1 MLSYRRTAIFG
12 SIIQLI
18 VTAMF
23 NQILNT
29 TDALLYGVN
38 TTRLNR
44 EFIIRF
50 RELDDN
56 GNLKRARLITGR
68 QFVAMLAEKKETLCK
83 LVDKLNGL
91 REDRLYRKL
100 RGTGQFEFVWR

>member
-1 MLSYRRTAIFG
+1 MRINRRTAIFG

-68 QFVAMLAEKKETLCK
+68 QFVAMLAEKKETPRHSQQLELIRPAMFTNMK
-83 LVDKLNGL
+83 A
-91 REDRLYRKL
+91 
-100 RGTGQFEFVWR
+100 